1 MKPPPLNCP
10 RNGLLELTGG
20 RTTSPEDNLVGKGHD
35 GGGRLGRLELAKH
48 VALVVRRGGRPLGDE
63 GEDAFGCGDVSRGGR
78 YAPPVFIRVKAA
90 ERHVV

>member
-10 RNGLLELTGG
+10 RNGLLGLTGG
-20 RTTSPEDNLVGKGHD
+20 RTTSPEDHLVGKGHD

-63 GEDAFGCGDVSRGGR
+63 GEDASEGKKKLIILKIEV
-78 YAPPVFIRVKAA
+78 
-90 ERHVV
+90 